1 MHFVFAVTNYRHK
14 YICHMIS
21 ILGVKSLSKKAR
33 DTVAWVLVCIMAML
47 VPGVMGAA
55 AGSTSTVYQKSY
67 SIENL
72 LSDYQYFTQSNLTA
86 MSHTVGA
93 IACGGNA
100 EIENFGDGATAVS
113 YFNHIVSI
121 GNYNA
126 GNYFE
131 NLPEYKGYIGL
142 PAYYKTA
149 GDGVSAGSNIK
160 QYTGSGEYI
169 DFSKAFENIASES
182 EGLMEDAYTVT
193 DGDIA
198 GDIYNGFTLTL
209 PFEKSKN
216 IIIPKEIYDKVN
228 YIKLG
233 ITDISDISKNR
244 YTVSF
249 TGFINTDIS
258 LTFQYIGFSK
268 DNKTKGILSTNGQSF
283 NNDNSLKN
291 KLTDGSIQAGQMN
304 MSGMKLIWNF
314 PDAKSIKS
322 EYTGG
327 HIVAPKAEVTVKD
340 GSGNFEGGIIA
351 KSITNNSAEGHFYPY
366 SAVKS
371 SGSSSSE
378 QPSSSPSTVGGSSSS
393 EQPSSSPST
402 GGSSSSSEQP
412 SSSPSTGGSSS
423 SSKQSSSSPS
433 TGGGS
438 SSSKQ
443 SSSSPS
449 TGGGSSSS
457 KQSSS
462 SPSTGGGSSSSKQSS
477 SSPSTDSGSSSN
489 NQPSGTVSTG
499 GGSPSGNFSLNKTAT
514 ATAVKNQYAKL
525 PKTGSPI
532 DASVLLAAAALSI
545 LTGSVVTWKK
555 RR

>member
-72 LSDYQYFTQSNLTA
+72 LSDYQYFTQSDLTA
-86 MSHTVGA
+86 ISHTVGA

-100 EIENFGDGATAVS
+100 KIENFGDGATAVS
-113 YFNHIVSI
+113 YFHHIVSI

-126 GNYFE
+126 GNYFKDSS
-131 NLPEYKGYIGL
+131 LSEYEGYIGL

-149 GDGVSAGSNIK
+149 GDSVSAGSNINK
-160 QYTGSGEYI
+160 YTGDEEYI
-169 DFSKAFENIASES
+169 DFDAAFKNIASES
-182 EGLMEDAYTVT
+182 EGLTKDAYTVT

-198 GDIYNGFTLTL
+198 GDEYNGFTLTL
-209 PFEKSKN
+209 PFETSKN

-291 KLTDGSIQAGQMN
+291 KLTDGSIQDGQMN

-371 SGSSSSE
+371 SGSSSSTQSSSSPSTGGSSSSSE

-402 GGSSSSSEQP
+402 GGS
-412 SSSPSTGGSSS
+412 
-423 SSKQSSSSPS
+423 
-433 TGGGS
+433 S

>member
-1 MHFVFAVTNYRHK
+1 MHFFFAVTNYRHK

-86 MSHTVGA
+86 TSHTVGA

-182 EGLMEDAYTVT
+182 EGLMEYAYTVT

-249 TGFINTDIS
+249 TGFSNTDIS
-258 LTFQYIGFSK
+258 LTFQYIGFS
-268 DNKTKGILSTNGQSF
+268 NSQSSNTKGILSPDGQSF

-314 PDAKSIKS
+314 PDAKSITS

-378 QPSSSPSTVGGSSSS
+378 QPSSSTSTVGGSSSS

-402 GGSSSSSEQP
+402 GGSSSSSEH

-423 SSKQSSSSPS
+423 SSEQPSSSPS
-433 TGGGS
+433 TGGS
-438 SSSKQ
+438 
-443 SSSSPS
+443 
-449 TGGGSSSS
+449 
-457 KQSSS
+457 
-462 SPSTGGGSSSSKQSS
+462 SSSSKQSS